1 MRGSTL
7 LIPLLCVLAS
17 LVLAQSPMK
26 PHLQP
31 GDTATPAQSGEALRS
46 ALAEAQLE
54 LAFDPQQA
62 QRLLQKA
69 AVALEELEQ
78 AGLEF
83 DAQVLIRLQHLIR
96 SGDEAAFARE
106 RAALWTG
113 VLRQSYARLEAAVQ
127 QGNALEAVRWLELRE
142 YRSATRF
149 DPPDADATEALR
161 GLAEGRIPPSEALTA
176 VRADL
181 LDGYQSRLN
190 EALRGLEVAQ
200 QAGWRVRGAE
210 ARALGQGYFEILAP
224 AYRSQRGEAALQ
236 RARALLATGS
246 SQQIRS
252 ALEGF
257 RAAPLSLRERA
268 RRVGQVLRF
277 VSLVPVE
284 YARGVSGEE
293 GQVSVTKDLEITEAL
308 TFLKSAASA
317 WSDLEPLLADHPDLP
332 VIRQAF
338 TALEKGLRAASRKSD
353 PPTAHWV
360 SEQSQALLKRLDATL
375 PAGWRRAD
383 PAGDLEVIR
392 SQLRSAQNAVA
403 AGRYDL
409 AELARMDAYAL
420 LESGPEARLRVFNPQ
435 LALELEGLF
444 WYGQEPKGLAR
455 LIRERADVAQ
465 VAQTRQILEAR
476 LREANQV
483 LGREASPAAIGLNAA
498 IIVFRE
504 GLEAVLII
512 AALLASFR
520 RPENLHLRRPVWL
533 GVGLAFLA
541 SALTWVLMW
550 GAIQQF
556 ARYGERVEAVVSL
569 IAIGVLLLIMNW
581 FYHKIYWTDRLADFH
596 QQKQQALRRTGLA
609 AGLGLV
615 AVGFESIYREGF
627 ETVLFLQSLVLQG
640 GVLDVLWGTLA
651 GGVVVVG
658 LGLVVFQLQLR
669 LPQKKMLIFT
679 GLLVLFVLTV
689 MVGQT
694 VHVMQVVG
702 WLSVT
707 PTGWGLPYWL
717 GTWLGVYPTLE
728 GLLLQVL
735 TPTVVVGSYFAAE
748 SLKRRRLQPHIA
760 P

>member
-1 MRGSTL
+1 VRPAIL
-7 LIPLLCVLAS
+7 LLALCGLAS
-17 LVLAQSPMK
+17 LALAQSP
-26 PHLQP
+26 
-31 GDTATPAQSGEALRS
+31 ARSGEALRS

-54 LAFDPQQA
+54 LVFDPPRAQA
-62 QRLLQKA
+62 LLERAGA
-69 AVALEELEQ
+69 ALGELAQ
-78 AGLEF
+78 AGL
-83 DAQVLIRLQHLIR
+83 RLDPQAIPRL
-96 SGDEAAFARE
+96 SGLARRKDEAAFARE
-106 RAALWTG
+106 RTRLWTE
-113 VLRQSYARLEAAVQ
+113 VLRQSYGRLEAAVR
-127 QGNALEAVRWLELRE
+127 QGDAREAARWLELRE

-149 DPPDADATEALR
+149 NPPDADATEALR
-161 GLAEGRIPPSEALTA
+161 GLAEGRVQPSEAVTA

-181 LDGYQSRLN
+181 LDGYQARLN
-190 EALRGLEVAQ
+190 DALGALGAAR
-200 QAGWRVRGAE
+200 QAGWRVREAE
-210 ARALGQGYFEILAP
+210 ERALAQGYFEILAP
-224 AYRSQRGEAALQ
+224 AYGRERGEAALQ
-236 RARALLATGS
+236 RARALLAAGS
-246 SQQIRS
+246 PQQIRR

-257 RAAPLSLRERA
+257 RAAPLSPRERA
-268 RRVGQVLRF
+268 RRAGQTLRF
-277 VSLVPVE
+277 LSLVPVE
-284 YARGVSGEE
+284 YARGVSGPE
-293 GQVSVTKDLEITEAL
+293 GRVRVTKDLEVTEAL

-317 WSDLEPLLADHPDLP
+317 WGDLEPLLAPHPDLP
-332 VIRQAF
+332 EIRSGFAELERGLQA
-338 TALEKGLRAASRKSD
+338 AARQSD
-353 PPTAHWV
+353 PPTARWV
-360 SEQSQALLKRLDATL
+360 SERSQALVRRLEATL
-375 PAGWRRAD
+375 PAPWRRAD

-392 SQLRSAQNAVA
+392 SQLRSLEGAVA

-420 LESGPEARLRVFNPQ
+420 LESGPEARLRAFDPG

-444 WYGQEPKGLAR
+444 WYAQDPKGLAR
-455 LIRERADVAQ
+455 LIRDRAGAAQ
-465 VAQTRQILEAR
+465 VARTREVLEER
-476 LREANQV
+476 LREANRV
-483 LGREASPAAIGLNAA
+483 LGREASPAAISLNAA

-504 GLEAVLII
+504 GLEAVLIV

-520 RPENLHLRRPVWL
+520 RRENLHLRRPVWL

-596 QQKQQALRRTGLA
+596 QQKQQALRRAGLGA
-609 AGLGLV
+609 SLGLV

-651 GGVVVVG
+651 GLLAVTG
-658 LGLVVFQLQLR
+658 LGLLIFQLQLK

-694 VHVMQVVG
+694 AHVLQVVG
-702 WLSVT
+702 WLGVSPV
-707 PTGWGLPYWL
+707 GWKAPYWL

-728 GLLLQVL
+728 GLLLQAL
-735 TPTVVVGSYFAAE
+735 APTLVVGSYFAAE
-748 SLKRRRLQPHIA
+748 SLKGCRLQPHTV